1 MRILHVVPTYV
12 PAVRYGGPIYS
23 VHALCRALVA
33 RGHDVH
39 VHTTNV
45 DGPGVSN
52 VSLTEAASIDGV
64 TVRYFSCGWGRRLYR
79 SPEMGRAFVAHI
91 VEFDILHLHSVFLW
105 PTFAAARVARRA
117 DVPYILAPRG
127 MLVADLVARKSRIL
141 KSAWISLFEHTN
153 VAGAAA
159 IHVTSE
165 LEAAEFEKFGFPVRR
180 MVVVMNGVEAP
191 AVTQPERH
199 PNVAREPYVLGL
211 GRINWKKGFDR
222 LIAAM
227 AYVPN
232 ANLIIAGN
240 DEEGY
245 QPALERM
252 IRDLNLSGRVRFLG
266 PVYNDAK
273 WNLLKSAALFALPSH
288 SENFGIAST
297 RGDGLWLPG
306 GSDAGGW
313 SCRRHWQSRRGFS
326 RRRRAKAIWHGARGA
341 ARTAGASPPHGGSSE
356 RG

>member
-1 MRILHVVPTYV
+1 
-12 PAVRYGGPIYS
+12 
-23 VHALCRALVA
+23 
-33 RGHDVH
+33 
-39 VHTTNV
+39 
-45 DGPGVSN
+45 
-52 VSLTEAASIDGV
+52 
-64 TVRYFSCGWGRRLYR
+64 
-79 SPEMGRAFVAHI
+79 

-288 SENFGIAST
+288 SENFGIAALEAMACGCPVVVT
-297 RGDGLWLPG
+297 PEVGLAGAIGKAGAGLVVDGEPKQFGTALAALLAQPE
-306 GSDAGGW
+306 
-313 SCRRHWQSRRGFS
+313 
-326 RRRRAKAIWHGARGA
+326 RRRLMGEAGKRLAAQDFSWGRIAAQMEEVYQQCMAERTSRA
-341 ARTAGASPPHGGSSE
+341 
-356 RG
+356 